1 VTSDQWG
8 LVHGEERLIRDERA
22 FGGNFQQAS
31 MESGKGVA
39 VERRPVRNGKVAAM
53 MVVRGAVM
61 VFTIIGIRMMI
72 VAVMIVML
80 MGLSTIFMVRV
91 GIFVHHSGRHS
102 CEDAESEEL
111 LEEKCHAFR

>member
-22 FGGNFQQAS
+22 FGGNFQQTS

-72 VAVMIVML
+72 VIL